1 MSLERRPIILSYG
14 EMVPTARS
22 IFDRLSRQD
31 KRFMFLEME
40 RTVFANGERKLRV
53 PETIRH
59 HDIYLCTSL
68 FYPDPNTALIEL
80 MLAID
85 AINRA
90 SAHAVTLVLPYLPY
104 TRQDRKEEPRVPIS
118 ASVVVNML
126 QMKRAV
132 VRHVITM
139 DMHSEQ
145 LQGVFEIP
153 VDNLYGAEVHAPY
166 FQSLYPKN
174 PCDQLVVVSPDVG
187 GGTRTR
193 NFAKKIHPDLE
204 VGMFD
209 KRRTGPNH
217 VEHYRYIGDEARVK
231 DSIAVLYDDM
241 IDTAGSIVSAGKRL
255 KEMGA
260 REVYACA
267 TFGIFSPKGTTAEQK
282 LRDSGIKVVIMDA
295 IPRAKEYY
303 ERNADWLSALHI
315 DELFAEAILE
325 AVTVGGSI
333 SGIATRK
340 KGAARESR

>member
-14 EMVPTARS
+14 EMVPTARN

-31 KRFMFLEME
+31 QRFMFLEME
-40 RTVFANGERKLRV
+40 RTPFANGERKLRV

-85 AINRA
+85 AISRA
-90 SAHAVTLVLPYLPY
+90 SAHAITLVLPFIPY

-126 QMKRAV
+126 QMNRA

-174 PCDQLVVVSPDVG
+174 PCDQLVAVSPDVG
-187 GGTRTR
+187 GGPRTR

-209 KRRTGPNH
+209 KRRTGPNR
-217 VEHYRYIGDEARVK
+217 VEHYRYIGDESRVK
-231 DSIAVLYDDM
+231 DSVAILYDDM

-255 KEMGA
+255 FDMGA
-260 REVYACA
+260 REVCACT
-267 TFGIFSPKGTTAEQK
+267 TFGIFSQKGTTAEEK
-282 LRDSGIKVVIMDA
+282 LRDSGIKVVIMGA
-295 IPRAKEYY
+295 IPRAQEYY
-303 ERNADWLSALHI
+303 EKNAGWLSVIPI

-340 KGAARESR
+340 KGGSRESR